1 MFRNLKFFTKNILV
15 TILSILIVGVI
26 LIGVSYFIQGSLLK
40 EQLRD
45 QTRGISES
53 WYEKIEGN
61 EVEKLMQ
68 DEDTQSEIHKKY
80 TDMFN
85 KMSEYNPI
93 VAQGYIYGVELSGEK
108 KNETSLISFDDAI
121 WEMFKGEGFEPG
133 VLYEQP
139 EVVVQALEVLKE
151 TGKPEFTE
159 IYKDDYGTWLTFM
172 YPIFNAQKDLIAYY
186 AIDVDASSVGEGQAG
201 LLKWSSILLVVLL
214 MLVIILQYFIVKSQ
228 LKPLNYL
235 LKGINKASKGELIA
249 NLPEGRDELGTV
261 NARFNEMITSLSNM
275 VNGVTNTAIK
285 VKDDSRQLEKA
296 FKSTY
301 DSSEKITNSINGMKT
316 NLKGQE
322 TSIEEAARSM
332 EDMSIQVQNIATDV
346 AEVYKYAEEVT
357 SYSENG
363 NDITSEVANRMESI
377 VDDVANS
384 NKNIENLVELSDEIG
399 QILEVITDISSA
411 TNLLALNA
419 SIEAARAGEH
429 GKGFAVVA
437 QEVKKLSEQS
447 AKSTEGIRELVS
459 RVREAVKEAESFME
473 NIKKGVDG
481 GKAST
486 QKTNEMFNKIYEF
499 NKEINMKLQSVSL
512 ATEEISAGVEES
524 AAMIITLSSN
534 AKEIVDGY
542 QGIVDNVENQQSTLS
557 DINSMSEHLNMTSEE
572 LEEVVKKFKN

>member
-1 MFRNLKFFTKNILV
+1 MFRNLNFFTKNVLV
-15 TILSILIVGVI
+15 TILSILFVGVV

-40 EQLRD
+40 DQLRN
-45 QTRGISES
+45 QTKEISES
-53 WYEKIEGN
+53 WYEKIKGS
-61 EVEKLMQ
+61 EVERLMQ
-68 DEDTQSEIHKKY
+68 DADTQSEIHKKY

-85 KMSEYNPI
+85 KMSEYNPV
-93 VAQGYIYGVELSGEK
+93 VAQGYIYGIELSGEK

-121 WEMFKGEGFEPG
+121 WEMFKGEGLEPG
-133 VLYEQP
+133 ILYEQP
-139 EVVVQALEVLKE
+139 EIVVQALEVLKE

-186 AIDVDASSVGEGQAG
+186 AIDVDASSVGKGQTG

-214 MLVIILQYFIVKSQ
+214 ILVVIMQFFIIKSQ

-235 LKGINKASKGELIA
+235 LAGINKASKGELIA
-249 NLPEGRDELGTV
+249 NLPEGKDELGTV

-275 VNGVTNTAIK
+275 VNGVTNSAIE

-301 DSSEKITNSINGMKT
+301 DSSEKITDSVNYMKT

-322 TSIEEAARSM
+322 NSIEEAARSM
-332 EDMSIQVQNIATDV
+332 EEMSGQVQNIATDV
-346 AEVYKYAEEVT
+346 TEVYKYAEEVT
-357 SYSENG
+357 SYSEDG
-363 NDITSEVANRMESI
+363 KEVTSDVANRMESI
-377 VDDVANS
+377 VHDVENS
-384 NKNIENLVELSDEIG
+384 NKNIGILVNLSDEIG
-399 QILEVITDISSA
+399 EILEVITDISGA

-459 RVREAVKEAESFME
+459 RVREAVTEAENFMG

-486 QKTNEMFNKIYEF
+486 QKTNEMFNKIHQF
-499 NKEINMKLQSVSL
+499 NKEISAKLQSVSF

-524 AAMIITLSSN
+524 TAMIITLSSN

-542 QGIVDNVENQQSTLS
+542 EGIVDNVENQRSTLS
-557 DINSMSEHLNMTSEE
+557 NINSMSEHLKTTSEE
-572 LEEVVKKFKN
+572 LEEVVSNFKN

>member
-1 MFRNLKFFTKNILV
+1 MFSNLKFFTKNILV
-15 TILSILIVGVI
+15 TIFSILIVGVI
-26 LIGVSYFIQGSLLK
+26 LISVSYFIQGSLLK
-40 EQLRD
+40 DQLRN
-45 QTRGISES
+45 QTKGISES
-53 WYEKIEGN
+53 WYEKIDGS

-68 DEDTQSEIHKKY
+68 DTNVQSEVHKKY

-85 KMSEYNPI
+85 KMSEYNPT

-108 KNETSLISFDDAI
+108 KNETSLIAFDDAI
-121 WEMFKGEGFEPG
+121 WEMFIGEGLEPG
-133 VLYEQP
+133 GLYEQP
-139 EVVVQALEVLKE
+139 EIVVKALEVLKA
-151 TGKPEFTE
+151 TGEPEFTE
-159 IYKDDYGTWLTFM
+159 IYKDDYGTWLTFL

-201 LLKWSSILLVVLL
+201 LLKWTSMSLAVLMILSII
-214 MLVIILQYFIVKSQ
+214 MQYFIVKSQ

-235 LKGINKASKGELIA
+235 LAGINKASKGELVA
-249 NLPEGRDELGTV
+249 DLPEGRDELGTV
-261 NARFNEMITSLSNM
+261 NARFNEMITSLSHM
-275 VNGVTNTAIK
+275 VNGVTNTALK
-285 VKDDSRQLEKA
+285 VKDDSKRLENA

-301 DSSEKITNSINGMKT
+301 DSSEEITNSINGMES

-322 TSIEEAARSM
+322 TSIEESARSM

-363 NDITSEVANRMESI
+363 NEITYEVANRMESI
-377 VDDVANS
+377 VNDVENS
-384 NKNIENLVELSDEIG
+384 NKNIGNLVKLSDEIG
-399 QILEVITDISSA
+399 QILGVITDISSA

-437 QEVKKLSEQS
+437 QEVQKLSEQS
-447 AKSTEGIRELVS
+447 AKSTESIRELVS
-459 RVREAVKEAESFME
+459 RVREAVNEAESFME

-486 QKTNEMFNKIYEF
+486 QKTNEMFTKIHEF
-499 NKEINMKLQSVSL
+499 NKEITSKLQSVSL

-524 AAMIITLSSN
+524 AAMVITLSSN

-542 QGIVDNVENQQSTLS
+542 GGIVDNVENQQSTLS
-557 DINSMSEHLNMTSEE
+557 NINSMSENLKSTSEE
-572 LEEVVKKFKN
+572 LEEVVRKFKN